1 MWEASEGPST
11 PWISFKVLFRLIQD
25 KISFIA
31 RELLFH
37 HDKEL
42 KVLSIQQVVL
52 CPLVLIMIVML
63 GTGIFIFLF
72 NKKEK

>member
-1 MWEASEGPST
+1 MCEASEGPST

-37 HDKEL
+37 HDEEL
-42 KVLSIQQVVL
+42 KVLSIQQVIL
-52 CPLVLIMIVML
+52 CLLVLIMIVML

-72 NKKEK
+72 NRKEK

>member
-1 MWEASEGPST
+1 MCEASEGPST

-37 HDKEL
+37 HDEEL
-42 KVLSIQQVVL
+42 KVLSIQQVIL
-52 CPLVLIMIVML
+52 CLLVLIMIVML
-63 GTGIFIFLF
+63 GTGIFIFLC
-72 NKKEK
+72 NRREK